1 MRCTLYVCVC
11 VDLWAQAQ
19 VTSAPPSHR
28 DALTFVQ
35 NKIMMIAIAIV
46 STMMMML
53 LVVVAVVIA
62 FIRLKYETV
71 RLIIGSTLKCIR
83 DTATTTTVT
92 NNCDSS

>member
-1 MRCTLYVCVC
+1 MCVC

-28 DALTFVQ
+28 DALTFMQ

-53 LVVVAVVIA
+53 LVVVAVVVVIA

-83 DTATTTTVT
+83 DAATTTIVT